1 MALKA
6 AILTPTA
13 YLSGTATVV
22 YTTAT
27 PVTGGSA
34 PVTTIV
40 KQIMLC
46 NTESST
52 TRTVTMHLYNTTSP
66 TNAQL
71 ILSGLSLAA
80 GETKIINLSLPLRSG
95 AAGGQERLYAFASAA
110 NSVTITISGIE
121 ETS

>member
-13 YLSGTATVV
+13 YLSGSAAVV
-22 YTTAT
+22 YTTGS

-46 NTESST
+46 NTETSA

-80 GETKIINLSLPLRSG
+80 GETKIINLSLPLRSAATGG
-95 AAGGQERLYAFASAA
+95 AERLYAFADSA
-110 NSVTITISGIE
+110 NKVTITISGIE

>member
-27 PVTGGSA
+27 PVTAAAGT
-34 PVTTIV
+34 VTTIV
-40 KQIMLC
+40 KQIILC

-80 GETKIINLSLPLRSG
+80 GETKIINLSLPLRS
-95 AAGGQERLYAFASAA
+95 AASGGQERLYAFASAA